1 MLVPALG
8 PAFLTS
14 GMFAFLASMDNYPIS
29 IFFTDAWTKT
39 LPIQML
45 QYVEENP
52 DPTIAAISSGLVLL
66 AILALDRRRPAGRPA
81 QTRGFLG
88 HDDEPKPCDLLVTAD
103 LIMTLDAAGRIVK
116 NGAIAVTDRDDRRYR
131 PGRRTARRAGRRP
144 ETIEGKGR
152 IVMAGLVNVHNHTP
166 LMITRGMIED
176 VGFAPMYTPG
186 IPQGHWLTADD
197 AYALSSLGHYELLR
211 AGCTTVMDFYRYPS
225 SCARAASELGVRA
238 VIAGRVHDAEPGS
251 LANGTHS
258 YSTAIGQASLK
269 ENAELIE
276 RWNGHDNGR
285 IRCDWAPHAPDTCS
299 DDLLREVKKLAD
311 AHGGNVHTHLS
322 QLPAEIEAVKARTG
336 LTPPQLM
343 DKLGLLNEKTDR
355 RALHPHGPRR
365 HRAVRQVEDDG
376 GARADRQR
384 QGRPHRADHG
394 ADGSRRPHRALHRHL
409 LGRHDRGDALGD
421 LHAAHQPPGQRARP
435 AHRARLG
442 TRRPAPTRSGLGDK
456 VGSLE
461 VGKKADIVLLDNRSP
476 IAGADDRRLR
486 RAGAQRLGPRRRH
499 GDRRRP
505 VVLAGGRLTLADG
518 DAIVANAQAV
528 AAQALAARGPRG
540 DRLSCRA

>member
-1 MLVPALG
+1 MTTEA
-8 PAFLTS
+8 
-14 GMFAFLASMDNYPIS
+14 
-29 IFFTDAWTKT
+29 
-39 LPIQML
+39 
-45 QYVEENP
+45 
-52 DPTIAAISSGLVLL
+52 
-66 AILALDRRRPAGRPA
+66 
-81 QTRGFLG
+81 
-88 HDDEPKPCDLLVTAD
+88 KPCDLLVTAD
-103 LIMTLDAAGRIVK
+103 LVMTLDAAGRIVK
-116 NGAIAVTDRDDRRYR
+116 NGAIAVTDRTIVDIGPADEL
-131 PGRRTARRAGRRP
+131 RTRWTPA
-144 ETIEGKGR
+144 ETIEGQGPGRGR
-152 IVMAGLVNVHNHTP
+152 IAMAGLVNVHNHTP

-186 IPQGHWLTADD
+186 VPQGHWLDADD
-197 AYALSSLGHYELLR
+197 AYALSALGHYELLR

-269 ENAELIE
+269 ENAELIAQ
-276 RWNGHDNGR
+276 WNGHDNGR

-343 DKLGLLNEKTDR
+343 DKLGLLNEKLIAAHCIHMDR
-355 RALHPHGPRR
+355 ADIELCGRSKMTVAHAPIGNAKGGRIAPIMELME
-365 HRAVRQVEDDG
+365 A
-376 GARADRQR
+376 GARIALCTDTFSGDMIEAMRWAISMQRINR
-384 QGRPHRADHG
+384 QGNVLDPRTVLDWGTQAG
-394 ADGSRRPHRALHRHL
+394 AN
-409 LGRHDRGDALGD
+409 ALG
-421 LHAAHQPPGQRARP
+421 LGHQ
-435 AHRARLG
+435 
-442 TRRPAPTRSGLGDK
+442 

-461 VGKKADIVLLDNRSP
+461 IGKKADVDPARQPLA

-486 RAGAQRLGPRRRH
+486 RAGAQRLGPRRRY
-499 GDRRRP
+499 GDRRWARR
-505 VVLAGGRLTLADG
+505 AGRAAGSPLADG

-528 AAQALAARGPRG
+528 AA
-540 DRLSCRA
+540 RLWQRAGREAIG